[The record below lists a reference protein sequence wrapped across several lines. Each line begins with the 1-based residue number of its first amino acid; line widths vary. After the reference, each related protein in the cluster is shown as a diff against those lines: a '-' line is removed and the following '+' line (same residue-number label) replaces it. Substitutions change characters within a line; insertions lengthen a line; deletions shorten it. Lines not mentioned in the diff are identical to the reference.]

1 MGKILNADSAKD
13 IAFVLIKFSL
23 PLILSGILQQLYN
36 WADAFIVGNVEGEA
50 ALAAI
55 GATTTVVNFYVTAV
69 TGFTLGLSI
78 LFAQKFGSGDEKDI
92 SEILATF
99 SVSLGGI
106 FAVLAA
112 AGIAVTFPL
121 LELLNTTEDTIFLA
135 KEYLQLIF
143 LGVPFLAVYNVYSA
157 ALRGIGDS
165 KAPFYA
171 VLLSSVVNII
181 LDIVFVAYFHWGVS
195 GAAIATVIS
204 QSAMTVFLVTYGVKK
219 YSILRFK
226 LCRESFN
233 KKAFKAGCNFGIPPM
248 LQSSVNSIGNIVL
261 QNFMNGFG
269 TQTVAAITTAYRVD
283 SIILVPMINLGSG
296 ISTLVAQS
304 IGSGQNK
311 HARKI
316 LSVGAVIM
324 SLISLLMTGLVI
336 AAGGH
341 LIALFG
347 AGQEAIFIGDNFFHR
362 IAVFYLIY
370 GLSAAVRG
378 YLEGT
383 GDVLYSSFTGIA
395 ALCFRIFASYAFVS
409 MFSNMVIAYAEGFS
423 WIVLLLLYILRLIW
437 KEKTKR
443 ELKKPVSSQD
453 D

>member
-1 MGKILNADSAKD
+1 MEKIQSADSAKS

-36 WADAFIVGNVEGEA
+36 WADAFIVGNVEGEG

-55 GATTTVVNFYVTAV
+55 GATTTLVNFYVTAI

-78 LFAQKFGSGDEKDI
+78 LFAQKYGSGDEK
-92 SEILATF
+92 EIAGILSTF
-99 SVSLGGI
+99 SVFLGGI
-106 FAVLAA
+106 FTVFAATGIAA
-112 AGIAVTFPL
+112 ALPL
-121 LELLNTTEDTIFLA
+121 LELLNTTADTILLA
-135 KEYLQLIF
+135 KDYLQLVFI
-143 LGVPFLAVYNVYSA
+143 GVPFLAVYNVYSA

-171 VLLSSVVNII
+171 VLLSSAINIA
-181 LDIVFVAYFHWGVS
+181 LDILFVACFRWGVS

-204 QSAMTVFLVTYGVKK
+204 QSAMTVFLVAYGVKK
-219 YSILRFK
+219 YSVLRFK
-226 LCRESFN
+226 VCRQSFN
-233 KKAFKAGCNFGIPPM
+233 KKSFTAGCRFGVPPM
-248 LQSSVNSIGNIVL
+248 LQSSVNSAGNIIL

-304 IGSGQNK
+304 VGSGQKK

-316 LSVGAVIM
+316 LSVGAVLM
-324 SLISLLMTGLVI
+324 SVISLLMTGLVI
-336 AAGGH
+336 SIGGH

-347 AGQEAIFIGDNFFHR
+347 AGQEAISIGDNFFHR
-362 IAVFYLIY
+362 IAVFYLVY
-370 GLSAAVRG
+370 GLSTAVRG

-395 ALCFRIFASYAFVS
+395 ALCFRILASYAFVS

-423 WIVLLLLYILRLIW
+423 WIILLLLYTLRLIW
-437 KEKTKR
+437 KEKS
-443 ELKKPVSSQD
+443 KKEVEGN
-453 D
+453 

>member
-1 MGKILNADSAKD
+1 MGKIQNADSAKD

-204 QSAMTVFLVTYGVKK
+204 QV
-219 YSILRFK
+219 
-226 LCRESFN
+226 
-233 KKAFKAGCNFGIPPM
+233 
-248 LQSSVNSIGNIVL
+248 Q
-261 QNFMNGFG
+261 
-269 TQTVAAITTAYRVD
+269 
-283 SIILVPMINLGSG
+283 
-296 ISTLVAQS
+296 
-304 IGSGQNK
+304 
-311 HARKI
+311 
-316 LSVGAVIM
+316 
-324 SLISLLMTGLVI
+324 
-336 AAGGH
+336 
-341 LIALFG
+341 
-347 AGQEAIFIGDNFFHR
+347 
-362 IAVFYLIY
+362 
-370 GLSAAVRG
+370 
-378 YLEGT
+378 
-383 GDVLYSSFTGIA
+383 
-395 ALCFRIFASYAFVS
+395 
-409 MFSNMVIAYAEGFS
+409 
-423 WIVLLLLYILRLIW
+423 
-437 KEKTKR
+437 
-443 ELKKPVSSQD
+443 
-453 D
+453 